1 MHFSYDHVS
10 FSGLV
15 KWDRL
20 KLQDLHILMTVGRSM
35 REAAQN
41 PQHDPTCRFQINLGT
56 GTYASGASVRSASP
70 RHRANHLWS
79 GAARLRTSLF
89 DNLRQGHIEFL
100 SDRALD
106 ETRIGGNEAII
117 AGLLSSVL
125 ERLRQ
130 IDNRT
135 GERIL
140 ESSIT
145 GYSFR
150 RTARRSRDKGWA
162 ASGGA
167 LKVERCLL

>member
-1 MHFSYDHVS
+1 
-10 FSGLV
+10 
-15 KWDRL
+15 
-20 KLQDLHILMTVGRSM
+20 M
-35 REAAQN
+35 R
-41 PQHDPTCRFQINLGT
+41 
-56 GTYASGASVRSASP
+56 
-70 RHRANHLWS
+70 
-79 GAARLRTSLF
+79 LF
-89 DNLRQGHIEFL
+89 DRHHRGIELTTYGRALLDCAAAVFDDLRQGVWHIEF
-100 SDRALD
+100 RAPS

-135 GERIL
+135 GEQTL

-150 RTARRSRDKGWA
+150 RTAGRSRDKGWA

-167 LKVERCLL
+167 LKR